1 MPSSEV
7 IRNNNRLFQ
16 YALRDAPERQSNKE
30 PSWRKRFFRFF
41 NLFFSHNI
49 LCSHHI
55 SILRLKI
62 TSFKDWLR
70 RIFFAK

>member
-1 MPSSEV
+1 MPSCEH

-16 YALRDAPERQSNKE
+16 CALRVAPERQSNKE

-41 NLFFSHNI
+41 DQFYSHNI
-49 LCSHHI
+49 LCYHLI

-62 TSFKDWLR
+62 TSFNNWLR
-70 RIFFAK
+70 ILFFAK

>member
-41 NLFFSHNI
+41 NQF
-49 LCSHHI
+49 I
-55 SILRLKI
+55 SP
-62 TSFKDWLR
+62 TSQDKTSR
-70 RIFFAK
+70 VKGRYENRS

>member
-16 YALRDAPERQSNKE
+16 YALRVAPERQSNKE

-49 LCSHHI
+49 
-55 SILRLKI
+55 
-62 TSFKDWLR
+62 
-70 RIFFAK
+70 

>member
-16 YALRDAPERQSNKE
+16 YALRVAPERQSNKE

-41 NLFFSHNI
+41 NQFF
-49 LCSHHI
+49 
-55 SILRLKI
+55 R
-62 TSFKDWLR
+62 T
-70 RIFFAK
+70 IF

>member
-16 YALRDAPERQSNKE
+16 YALRVAPERQSNKE

-41 NLFFSHNI
+41 NLFF
-49 LCSHHI
+49 
-55 SILRLKI
+55 R
-62 TSFKDWLR
+62 T
-70 RIFFAK
+70 IFYVLIPSRSYV

>member
-16 YALRDAPERQSNKE
+16 YDEKVAPERQSNKE
-30 PSWRKRFFRFF
+30 PSWSKRFFRFF
-41 NLFFSHNI
+41 NLFFSHNL
-49 LCSHHI
+49 LCPHPI

-62 TSFKDWLR
+62 TSFNNCVC

>member
-16 YALRDAPERQSNKE
+16 YALRGAPERQSNKE

-41 NLFFSHNI
+41 NKFF
-49 LCSHHI
+49 
-55 SILRLKI
+55 R
-62 TSFKDWLR
+62 T
-70 RIFFAK
+70 IFYALIPSRSYV

>member
-41 NLFFSHNI
+41 NQFFFAQYFMPSSH
-49 LCSHHI
+49 LD
-55 SILRLKI
+55 L
-62 TSFKDWLR
+62 TFKDNQ
-70 RIFFAK
+70 F

>member
-16 YALRDAPERQSNKE
+16 YALRVAPERQSNKE

-41 NLFFSHNI
+41 NQFISHNI
-49 LCSHHI
+49 SYTHPI
-55 SILRLKI
+55 SILSLKI
-62 TSFKDWLR
+62 TSFKN
-70 RIFFAK
+70 

>member
-41 NLFFSHNI
+41 NQFF
-49 LCSHHI
+49 
-55 SILRLKI
+55 R
-62 TSFKDWLR
+62 T
-70 RIFFAK
+70 IFYVLIPSRSYV

>member
-16 YALRDAPERQSNKE
+16 YDEKVAPERQSNKE

-41 NLFFSHNI
+41 NRFFSHNI
-49 LCSHHI
+49 LRPHP
-55 SILRLKI
+55 
-62 TSFKDWLR
+62 TSR
-70 RIFFAK
+70 SYV